1 MFSYNRPNRK
11 TTFWIDS
18 GDRYP
23 GDWSQTGAIEAIAAI
38 IWEPAY
44 TRLDRF
50 KYLRRAVV
58 SDAPESDNR
67 VLARYSE
74 TKRRTSI
81 AERVSWLPFVIAIVG
96 DDIFPL
102 KPGSWSHIRAKT
114 LTSVKEFII
123 TGCQERGEQL
133 KMRLGYW

>member
-1 MFSYNRPNRK
+1 M
-11 TTFWIDS
+11 TET
-18 GDRYP
+18 
-23 GDWSQTGAIEAIAAI
+23 IANFH
-38 IWEPAY
+38 

-102 KPGSWSHIRAKT
+102 KPGS
-114 LTSVKEFII
+114 
-123 TGCQERGEQL
+123 
-133 KMRLGYW
+133 